1 MFWSGLVFDNSL
13 TPSTH
18 EPLEDMEEICHGENY
33 KDKKPKIMINVVKE
47 NKENKSDI
55 DTYSSTTI
63 FKLFPKIGASIFE
76 LGKAEGD
83 YWDMVI

>member
-1 MFWSGLVFDNSL
+1 MDAIGELC
-13 TPSTH
+13 H
-18 EPLEDMEEICHGENY
+18 EENY
-33 KDKKPKIMINVVKE
+33 KDKKTKVMINVVKE
-47 NKENKSDI
+47 NPEKKSDI

-76 LGKAEGD
+76 LGKADGE